1 MGEIV
6 ASRESNMPFRSH
18 LHAALISGFA
28 LALSTVAAS
37 AQMEL
42 KIMAP
47 AAPGG
52 GWDQTARSM
61 QQAMVA
67 SGAAKS
73 VQVNNV
79 AGAGGS
85 VGLAQFVTGAKGD
98 GNQLMVNGFVMV
110 GALLLNKSPVT
121 LEQIT
126 PIARLTE
133 ETQVI
138 VVPTNSPIKNAQD
151 LVAAVKADVA
161 KVTWAGGSAGGV
173 DHITAALFAGV
184 AGADASRVNYIAFS
198 GGGESLAA
206 ILGGKVTAG
215 ISGYGEYEGQIKS
228 GRLRAIGIT
237 APQRQP
243 GIDVPTFKEQGVDLA
258 ITNWRSVVA
267 PPGISDAQR
276 KALADAVEKMVKSPA
291 WKEVLKQKGWDDAY
305 LAGDAFTEFLKNEQ
319 KRVEQVLR
327 SVGLVKS

>member
-1 MGEIV
+1 MKI
-6 ASRESNMPFRSH
+6 H
-18 LHAALISGFA
+18 KLLLAATGFA
-28 LALSTVAAS
+28 LLGALAAPAL
-37 AQMEL
+37 AQQPLEL

-61 QQAMVA
+61 QQALVQA
-67 SGAAKS
+67 GIAKS
-73 VQVNNV
+73 VQVTNV

-85 VGLAQFVTGAKGD
+85 VGIAQFVNSAKGD

-110 GALLLNKSPVT
+110 GALAMNKSPVT
-121 LEQIT
+121 LDQVT

-133 ETQVI
+133 EIQVI
-138 VVPTNSPIKNAQD
+138 VVPANSPIKDAKD
-151 LVAAVKADVA
+151 LAAALKADIA
-161 KVTWAGGSAGGV
+161 KVTFAGGSAGGI
-173 DHITAALFAGV
+173 DHIMAALFAGAV
-184 AGADASRVNYIAFS
+184 GADATKVNYVPFS

-228 GRLRAIGIT
+228 GKLRAIGVT
-237 APQRQP
+237 AAERRP
-243 GIDVPTFKEQGVDLA
+243 GVDVPTFKEQGVDLVL
-258 ITNWRSVVA
+258 TNWRSVVA
-267 PPGISDAQR
+267 APGISADQ
-276 KALADAVEKMVKSPA
+276 KKVLAEAIDKLVKSPA

-305 LAGDAFTEFLKNEQ
+305 LSGDAFVDFLKKENA
-319 KRVEQVLR
+319 RVTDVLK